1 MGLGIF
7 LCVGLCLLGVP
18 AVLGVWI
25 VRLWHGRLEKYDEI
39 ANPTGIAIGVSLV
52 IAASMYAFLAPDAE
66 RLAGPWIKYFWLYS
80 TGTFLIGLFIGWA
93 DVRNSQ

>member
-7 LCVGLCLLGVP
+7 LFIALGLP
-18 AVLGVWI
+18 AVLGVWM
-25 VRLWHGRLEKYDEI
+25 VRLWHGELEEGDEF

-52 IAASMYAFLAPDAE
+52 IAASMYTFLAPDAE
-66 RLAGPWIKYFWLYS
+66 RVAGPWIKYFWLYS

-93 DVRNSQ
+93 DVRNGSK